1 MTSTASMHL
10 LCVCVGLCHN
20 GIATCPS
27 SRIKDQT
34 RKQEQ
39 QRLSSSTKSHSQRKK
54 LCKFC
59 KKHLLS
65 GDAVVAERG
74 MKQTNPEVSQDN

>member
-1 MTSTASMHL
+1 MTSGASVHL
-10 LCVCVGLCHN
+10 ICVCAGACHN

-39 QRLSSSTKSHSQRKK
+39 QRLSSSTKSHARRKSYASSVK
-54 LCKFC
+54 NTLADEMR
-59 KKHLLS
+59 L
-65 GDAVVAERG
+65 
-74 MKQTNPEVSQDN
+74 